1 MGGAW
6 NTNRRAAGS
15 IFYIQ
20 PHTRAKRV
28 ILIYSSN
35 AVPKSHAVIH
45 EQRAS
50 YDRTPLTDLIC
61 LI

>member
-1 MGGAW
+1 MGGAR

-50 YDRTPLTDLIC
+50 YD
-61 LI
+61 